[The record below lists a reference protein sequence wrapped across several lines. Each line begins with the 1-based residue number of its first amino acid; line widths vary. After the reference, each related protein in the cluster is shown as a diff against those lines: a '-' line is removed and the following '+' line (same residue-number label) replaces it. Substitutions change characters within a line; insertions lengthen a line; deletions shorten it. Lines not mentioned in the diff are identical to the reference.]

1 MVKRT
6 TKIENNLGGNTIPNS
21 ATPKKRAVINL
32 NDIIEESNS
41 NKALLEGFS
50 DAMESGS
57 SIAIDISG
65 KETLFYLQTIP
76 YEEILERTFVS
87 SQNGRRQKWLNVH
100 TLSTLIDTIRSRGQ
114 MYPALGILTEDGRI
128 DITDGSRRRMSC
140 HFAQREFKV
149 FVTDSVIP
157 SEVLEMLSNEANEHL
172 QLSLIELSYQWAEEY
187 ERGGYNSYRAF
198 SRDFNLNLSLVST
211 AMKARNIPESLQ
223 DLFPYPP
230 MIGRSIIN
238 NLDLL
243 CRSSLRTFTP
253 DELAKLN
260 DTKEGLLHLSPA
272 EANKQFLA
280 QLKEQLVGKV
290 SKTRAKKIK

>member
-128 DITDGSRRRMSC
+128 DITDG
-140 HFAQREFKV
+140 
-149 FVTDSVIP
+149 
-157 SEVLEMLSNEANEHL
+157 
-172 QLSLIELSYQWAEEY
+172 
-187 ERGGYNSYRAF
+187 
-198 SRDFNLNLSLVST
+198 
-211 AMKARNIPESLQ
+211 
-223 DLFPYPP
+223 
-230 MIGRSIIN
+230 
-238 NLDLL
+238 
-243 CRSSLRTFTP
+243 
-253 DELAKLN
+253 
-260 DTKEGLLHLSPA
+260 
-272 EANKQFLA
+272 
-280 QLKEQLVGKV
+280 
-290 SKTRAKKIK
+290 